1 MRRPAYLQTLATK
14 QQVAYSSINKGVLR
28 ELRTLNLVKIETR
41 GRSRRVVVQDQTAFQ
56 LWIEAH
62 YPDTEIERGDLP
74 QRAANIARSR
84 SSKRGKSTHAN
95 QPVLLKWFSPDFAHP
110 LLATTNRY
118 GMVGVTSDKL
128 SILPWPDKWWLL
140 TVENWE
146 PFANCYYEPAM
157 ETVVVVY
164 LGGNVS
170 ETVLQSLASV
180 PVEPTRALYFG
191 DYDWSGLQI
200 WQRVQRWISTL
211 KIYAPLGLETLF
223 QKYAQ
228 PDLASKQK
236 PIMLPDAASKTAK
249 EIVGLISDYNGG
261 LEQEIVPLPTL
272 TDFQR

>member
-1 MRRPAYLQTLATK
+1 MKRPAYLQTLATE
-14 QQVAYSSINKGVLR
+14 QQVAYSSVNKDILR
-28 ELRTLNLVKIETR
+28 ELQALNLVKIETR
-41 GRSRRVVVQDQTAFQ
+41 GRSRRVVVQNQTAFQ
-56 LWIEAH
+56 LWVEAR
-62 YPDTEIERGDLP
+62 YPNNETEKDDLP

-84 SSKRGKSTHAN
+84 NSKRGESTHAN

-110 LLATTNRY
+110 LLTATNRY

-128 SILPWPDKWWLL
+128 PVLPWPDNWWLL

-146 PFANCYYEPAM
+146 PFANCRYEPAM
-157 ETVVVVY
+157 ETVIVVY

-170 ETVLQSLASV
+170 ETVLQSLASI
-180 PVEPTRALYFG
+180 PVMPTRALHFG

-200 WQRVQRWISTL
+200 WQRAQRWISKL
-211 KIYAPLGLETLF
+211 KIYAPPGLETLF

-236 PIMLPDAASKTAK
+236 PMTLPDVASKTAK
-249 EIVGLISDYNGG
+249 KIIGLISNYNGG